1 MFPLLLVN
9 YGKYPKNPSIFAMMG
24 KYTSV
29 TSYKIGICQIQ
40 KKSKKKS
47 SDKVPTEPSYRNENF
62 A

>member
-1 MFPLLLVN
+1 MHYSNRLKRVRRNVSPPPLLVN

-40 KKSKKKS
+40 KRVKRI
-47 SDKVPTEPSYRNENF
+47 PLT
-62 A
+62 